1 MEEEKK
7 TNKLEETEAAPI
19 EAKKETIHFPWAIAI
34 IIGVLIVCMVVFFVL
49 AKVFEAKEAAASTS
63 QIISSSL

>member
-1 MEEEKK
+1 MSEEKK
-7 TNKLEETEAAPI
+7 QVLEETEAAPI

-34 IIGVLIVCMVVFFVL
+34 VIAVLIVCIVVFFVL

>member
-1 MEEEKK
+1 MSEEKK
-7 TNKLEETEAAPI
+7 PVLEETEAAPI

-34 IIGVLIVCMVVFFVL
+34 VIAVLIVCIVVFFVL

>member
-1 MEEEKK
+1 MEEERK
-7 TNKLEETEAAPI
+7 TSELEETAAVEI
-19 EAKKETIHFPWAIAI
+19 DQKRETIHFPWAIAI
-34 IIGVLIVCMVVFFVL
+34 VIAVLIVCIVVFFVL